1 MNKDEKVMEI
11 VKKKPGIS
19 RRQLAIDAGVG
30 YATITK
36 MVGNGQ
42 LVLNEGGVQFPEQ
55 VSNAPMELDIF
66 ESGFHRHVFDKY
78 PGRKVLTIRPFVSTL
93 SPTAF
98 GAMDININAGD
109 LCAFAVNKLD
119 KSVYIG
125 VLPPAA
131 SKKGYTIK
139 QNERQGNYSV
149 NSSKAVAQGVPEGVY
164 EIIGKGREYAG
175 GRWYPLQLIEK

>member
-55 VSNAPMELDIF
+55 VSNAPM
-66 ESGFHRHVFDKY
+66 S
-78 PGRKVLTIRPFVSTL
+78 LTSSRAAFIDTYSIST
-93 SPTAF
+93 PDAR
-98 GAMDININAGD
+98 
-109 LCAFAVNKLD
+109 C
-119 KSVYIG
+119 
-125 VLPPAA
+125 
-131 SKKGYTIK
+131 
-139 QNERQGNYSV
+139 
-149 NSSKAVAQGVPEGVY
+149 
-164 EIIGKGREYAG
+164 
-175 GRWYPLQLIEK
+175 